1 MPKGVGYDQA
11 QFVRLNNDRQLM
23 KMAAPTTFVRLAN
36 DKRLDPQVPSKPK
49 RIPPEKNAGLK
60 RHQMI
65 GELTAFNQQRTTKL
79 AKRKAP
85 TCERYKD
92 GRKCTC
98 KKTG

>member
-1 MPKGVGYDQA
+1 MPAGVGYGRP
-11 QFVRLNNDRQLM
+11 QFVQ
-23 KMAAPTTFVRLAN
+23 LAN

-49 RIPPEKNAGLK
+49 RIAPEKNAGLK
-60 RHQMI
+60 RQQMI

-98 KKTG
+98 KKTGVTRLINKK